1 MTQVAITQVDISQT
15 AARSFRSQRALALA
29 ALTIAAWT
37 GVIMRF
43 GLVRGFP
50 AWAQNY
56 VAVRHAHSHLMYF
69 GWVTLGMM
77 ALIWMAMPRLTRRA
91 LPRAVG
97 WQMAATA
104 GAALLSFPAFWAN
117 GYGLTTVGPAQLPL
131 GSMAAALNVL
141 TWYAFIALYV
151 RATWSTRE
159 RALPLRLWEGAVALL
174 ALSTVGV
181 IGLALLVARGTGA
194 MALYQLFLHLFLDLF
209 GVGWFTL
216 ALLGVLWTQFDA
228 QTRSPRALPAGAL
241 ALALIPTFLLGMS
254 PALVGPALFWV
265 AALANVAAAG
275 MLARHWVALWRGGT
289 ALSALERFA
298 LICLGVH
305 LAVAMVLLWPGL
317 WRWAG
322 GTQLRVFYLHNFL
335 LGWVSSGLLG
345 VLLRVAPVPQR
356 ALTRAVTL
364 LWIGGVSIMLAA
376 LLGLGLASVLPGA
389 ALGLLRLAAWSSVLP
404 ATAASLAWGAVL
416 LPARVVPGHPA
427 RDRGAETEMGAGYSA
442 G

>member
-1 MTQVAITQVDISQT
+1 MTQVDMSQT
-15 AARSFRSQRALALA
+15 ASQSFRFQRALALA

-50 AWAQNY
+50 TWVQNY

-69 GWVTLGMM
+69 GWVTLGVM
-77 ALIWMAMPRLTRRA
+77 ALIWMYVPRLTGRP

-117 GYGLTTVGPAQLPL
+117 GYGLTTVGHAQLPL

-151 RATWSTRE
+151 RATWATRA
-159 RALPLRLWEGAVALL
+159 RPLPLRLWDGAIALL
-174 ALSTVGV
+174 ALSTAGV
-181 IGLALLVARGTGA
+181 VGLALLVARGAGA

-216 ALLGVLWTQFDA
+216 ALLGVLWA
-228 QTRSPRALPAGAL
+228 QTGAQPRAAPAGAL
-241 ALALIPTFLLGMS
+241 TLALIPTFLLGMS
-254 PALVGPALFWV
+254 PALLGPALFWL
-265 AALANVAAAG
+265 AALANVAAAA
-275 MLARHWVALWRGGT
+275 MLARHLAALWRGST
-289 ALSALERFA
+289 TLSALERFA
-298 LICLGVH
+298 LICLGVN
-305 LAVAMVLLWPGL
+305 LVIAVALLWPGL

-345 VLLRVAPVPQR
+345 VLLRSAPMPQR
-356 ALTRAVTL
+356 APARVVAA
-364 LWIGGVSIMLAA
+364 LWIGGVSLMLAA
-376 LLGLGLASVLPGA
+376 LLGIGLASVLPGT
-389 ALGLLRLAAWSSVLP
+389 ALMLLRLAAWSSLLP
-404 ATAASLAWGAVL
+404 ATAALLAWGAVL
-416 LPARVVPGHPA
+416 LPARAVPGHTA
-427 RDRGAETEMGAGYSA
+427 QDQGAETEIGASYSA